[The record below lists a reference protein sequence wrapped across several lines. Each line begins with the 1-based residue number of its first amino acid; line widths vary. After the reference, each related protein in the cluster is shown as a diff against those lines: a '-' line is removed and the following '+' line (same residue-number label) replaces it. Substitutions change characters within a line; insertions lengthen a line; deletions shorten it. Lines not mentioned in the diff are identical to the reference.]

1 MCFSPEV
8 DVVAASA
15 ITVFAVDA
23 LKHNKNLRSLPIALV
38 PAIFAIHTFSDALV
52 WWSER
57 GQISNSIGSIAA
69 WIYLFIAFVLLPIFV
84 PIATNLIEPKGW
96 RKNLIGL
103 IAFGGL
109 LAGVDNAIS
118 ILQGN
123 TTVVACNYYV
133 DYHVGGT
140 TALAGIFYV
149 VATVGAIALSG
160 QRHLKSWGFINA
172 VVVLVLAIW
181 ANHKLPSLWCF
192 WAAITSVFVSWFIR
206 HIGRENNHGQ
216 PWPWQRSEKIN
227 VEVV

>member
-1 MCFSPEV
+1 
-8 DVVAASA
+8 
-15 ITVFAVDA
+15 
-23 LKHNKNLRSLPIALV
+23 
-38 PAIFAIHTFSDALV
+38 
-52 WWSER
+52 
-57 GQISNSIGSIAA
+57 
-69 WIYLFIAFVLLPIFV
+69 
-84 PIATNLIEPKGW
+84 
-96 RKNLIGL
+96 L
-103 IAFGGL
+103 IAFGGV

-140 TALAGIFYV
+140 TVLAGFFYV

-206 HIGRENNHGQ
+206 HIERENNHGQ
-216 PWPWQRSEKIN
+216 PWPWQRSEIIN